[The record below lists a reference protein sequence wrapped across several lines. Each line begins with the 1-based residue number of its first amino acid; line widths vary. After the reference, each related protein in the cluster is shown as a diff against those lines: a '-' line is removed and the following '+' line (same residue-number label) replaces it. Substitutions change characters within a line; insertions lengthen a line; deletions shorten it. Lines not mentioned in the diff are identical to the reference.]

1 MAEGDGDEAMP
12 TAKKARTPRKAK
24 TPAKVNA
31 GVDSEEDA
39 SKSAEPESGGV
50 GEQVTGVAEGE
61 EMAVWDVAGLVL
73 CRTHTAGWL
82 VHRLASRMLRR
93 LRDEF
98 NSTCV
103 RQTMY

>member
-39 SKSAEPESGGV
+39 SKSAEPESGCV
-50 GEQVTGVAEGE
+50 GEPATGEAEGE
-61 EMAVWDVAGLVL
+61 EMAV
-73 CRTHTAGWL
+73 
-82 VHRLASRMLRR
+82 
-93 LRDEF
+93 
-98 NSTCV
+98 
-103 RQTMY
+103 